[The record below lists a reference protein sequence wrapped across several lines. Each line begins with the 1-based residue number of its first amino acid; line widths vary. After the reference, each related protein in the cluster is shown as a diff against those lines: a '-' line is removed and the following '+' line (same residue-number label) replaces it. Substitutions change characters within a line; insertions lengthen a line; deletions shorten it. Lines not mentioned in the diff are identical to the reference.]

1 MTNNIANKKSVC
13 NAALLLLSVCYTGVL
28 QITNK
33 KLKTL
38 CIKDVFIMPP
48 SLNYCYPPV
57 LLNHSL

>member
-38 CIKDVFIMPP
+38 CIKDVFIHA
-48 SLNYCYPPV
+48 SFFK
-57 LLNHSL
+57 LLLSSGLTKS

>member
-1 MTNNIANKKSVC
+1 MTNSIANKKSVC
-13 NAALLLLSVCYTGVL
+13 NASLFLLTVCYTGIL

-33 KLKTL
+33 MLKTS
-38 CIKDVFIMPP
+38 CIKDVFIIFP

>member
-1 MTNNIANKKSVC
+1 MLHYSYYQFV
-13 NAALLLLSVCYTGVL
+13 YTGVL

-38 CIKDVFIMPP
+38 CIKDVFIMPL